1 MLSTGADTKLVCVR
15 PAVTKEFEVFAAKI
29 RKQSVMQSLGLV
41 VETVDEQ
48 NGGWSIVDSVK
59 KDGLADD
66 GGLMELDRILSINST
81 PTDGES
87 AIATRRRQL

>member
-1 MLSTGADTKLVCVR
+1 
-15 PAVTKEFEVFAAKI
+15 
-29 RKQSVMQSLGLV
+29 
-41 VETVDEQ
+41 VDEQ

-59 KDGLADD
+59 KDGLAHD

-87 AIATRRRQL
+87 AIATRHRQL